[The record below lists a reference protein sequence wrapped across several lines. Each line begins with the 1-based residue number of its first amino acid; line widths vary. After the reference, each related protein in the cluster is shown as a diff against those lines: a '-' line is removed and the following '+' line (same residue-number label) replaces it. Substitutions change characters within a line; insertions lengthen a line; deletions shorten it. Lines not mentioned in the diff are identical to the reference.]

1 MSIHEII
8 KLQNE
13 LTACYNKLTASYNE
27 LIELNIEHRGLLTQK
42 ISIYDGIFEVS
53 DWIEE
58 REERGLASEEES
70 FILDWIFEVIKSSEI
85 EKEFCLISSYL
96 NREIKESV

>member
-27 LIELNIEHRGLLTQK
+27 LIELHIEHRGLLTQK

-70 FILDWIFEVIKSSEI
+70 FILDWIFEVIENSEI
-85 EKEFCLISSYL
+85 EKEFHLISSYL